1 MKTLL
6 LSTFLFCTLLVSN
19 AQINTK
25 METQKESI
33 AVISELLESRYFKGI
48 YEGDTTLLSTVY
60 HPGTLLFG
68 DVKGQPYA
76 KTLEQ
81 YLDGVQN
88 RQSPKE
94 SGKPFKGEIINIRAV
109 NSIAVAEVKVTMYDF
124 VYQEFLSFHR
134 MDGRWL
140 LVSKMISDIA
150 DQTAGA
156 KSTGTPVAG
165 IKTLLIAT
173 IHILPG
179 FEKEVKVAL
188 QTMEIASNKETGC
201 EQFVAN
207 TQKDSPQTVVVY
219 EVYKNDEAF
228 QLHKTSPHA
237 KAFFEF
243 VKGKIV
249 NDKIETVLLTE
260 LNSSK

>member
-6 LSTFLFCTLLVSN
+6 LSAFLSCSLLTLK
-19 AQINTK
+19 AQNKTE

-33 AVISELLESRYFKGI
+33 DIISQLLESRYFKGI
-48 YEGDTTLLSTVY
+48 YEGDTALLSTVY

-68 DVKGQPYA
+68 DVQGQPYS

-88 RQSPKE
+88 RQSPKG
-94 SGKPFKGEIINIRAV
+94 SGKPFKGEILNIRVV

-134 MDGRWL
+134 IDGRWL
-140 LVSKMISDIA
+140 LVGKMISDIA
-150 DQTAGA
+150 DQTAGT

-165 IKTLLIAT
+165 IKTSLIAT

-179 FEKEVKVAL
+179 FEQEVKDAL
-188 QTMEIASNKETGC
+188 KTMEIASSKETGC
-201 EQFVAN
+201 EQFVPT
-207 TQKDSPQTVVVY
+207 TQKDSPQTVVIY
-219 EVYKNDEAF
+219 EVYLSAEAF
-228 QLHKTSPHA
+228 QLHLASPHA

-249 NDKIETVLLTE
+249 NDKIETVFLTG
-260 LNSSK
+260 LN